1 MTMIPI
7 ASRYCRAAARTV
19 VFTKNL
25 QSFSWN
31 NSSTNMKR
39 PSYQLCFLSS
49 REPPSSREE
58 HRTGKHSEG
67 RSYTNND
74 ISNTSKRLKNPK
86 RKESKQ
92 IRRRKQQ
99 QQQKQQR
106 ESNEYSS
113 SLVQHSQ
120 YSYRRNSASTSA
132 ASSLSSAIHKK
143 KKNPNTANIMHS
155 VNASALLDPLN
166 YCKGSPHVNSNS
178 ASRSISGTDAARRLL
193 RGKKDFLF
201 AARKLNNEP
210 VLLNGHGVPPA
221 LFQHCVDMA
230 DALLRHYGPDAV
242 ECSFHNY
249 YNENNNNNNSS
260 SKVPLHL
267 RVRRKDST
275 NSCLPPPSSNG
286 NDIDW
291 DHNLT
296 LYLTVMVRSNYSTLS
311 KSLPLFALS
320 FFLSLCTVLLIK
332 TLYFCFLLLNA
343 IIIGAPG
350 EEFRAGIG
358 TIISR

>member
-1 MTMIPI
+1 MTLIPI
-7 ASRYCRAAARTV
+7 ASRSYRAAARTV

-67 RSYTNND
+67 RNYTSND

-92 IRRRKQQ
+92 IRRQKQHQQQ
-99 QQQKQQR
+99 QQQKQR

-120 YSYRRNSASTSA
+120 YSYRRNSASTSVVSW
-132 ASSLSSAIHKK
+132 SSSTIHKK
-143 KKNPNTANIMHS
+143 KKNHNTANIMQS
-155 VNASALLDPLN
+155 MNASALLDPLN
-166 YCKGSPHVNSNS
+166 YCKGSPHVNNN

-193 RGKKDFLF
+193 RGKKDFLL
-201 AARKLNNEP
+201 AARKLNSEP

-249 YNENNNNNNSS
+249 YNENNNNNNNNSS

-275 NSCLPPPSSNG
+275 NSCLPPPSSDDANISDG
-286 NDIDW
+286 EDNIGRNNDNIDW

-311 KSLPLFALS
+311 KSL
-320 FFLSLCTVLLIK
+320 T
-332 TLYFCFLLLNA
+332 
-343 IIIGAPG
+343 
-350 EEFRAGIG
+350 
-358 TIISR
+358 